1 MITAQPIRAR
11 RLLTESGWL
20 GHTAVY
26 VAQGRITAIEPIA
39 SAEDSIEW
47 DAEILIPALID
58 THVHGGSGV
67 DVMDASHK
75 ALDTLSQY
83 LASQGVG
90 AFLATTI
97 TAPMTDIEAALRQV
111 VRSQAQGVGG
121 AELLGSYLEGPYFT
135 PENKGAHQESLFR
148 DPTPDELNHLITL
161 SKGSLRVVALAP
173 ENPGALSAI
182 RYLKARGINVMLG
195 HTNADY
201 DTTRAALDAGADG
214 LVHCFNGMKGVHH
227 REPGTAGAGLSH
239 DTAAI
244 ELIADGH
251 HVHPAVMNICCRCA
265 PDRLVLISDAMR
277 AAGMPD
283 GKYQLGEMQVTMEN
297 GVVRTAAGGLA
308 GSTLSLIG
316 AIKTMV
322 NEVGQPLEKAIEMAS
337 LIPARLLG
345 IDKRLGSIATG
356 KSASFVALSSDYQ
369 VMSTWVNG
377 RQVWTASPQSTR
389 TQ

>member
-20 GHTAVY
+20 EHTAVY

-67 DVMDASHK
+67 DVMDASHE

-135 PENKGAHQESLFR
+135 PENKGAHPESLFR

>member
-20 GHTAVY
+20 EHTAVY

-58 THVHGGSGV
+58 THVHGGAGV
-67 DVMDASHK
+67 DVMDASHE

-83 LASQGVG
+83 LASQGIG

-135 PENKGAHQESLFR
+135 PENKGAHPESLFR
-148 DPTPDELNHLITL
+148 DPTPDELDHLITL

-356 KSASFVALSSDYQ
+356 KSASFVALSSNYQ

-377 RQVWTASPQSTR
+377 RQVWTASPQSPR

>member
-1 MITAQPIRAR
+1 MKTAQPIRAR

-20 GHTAVY
+20 AHTAVY
-26 VAQGRITAIEPIA
+26 IEQGRITAIEPINA
-39 SAEDSIEW
+39 VDDSAQW
-47 DAEILIPALID
+47 DADILIPALID
-58 THVHGGSGV
+58 THVHGGAGA
-67 DVMDASHK
+67 DVMDGSHE
-75 ALDTLSQY
+75 ALETLSQY

-90 AFLATTI
+90 AFLATTV
-97 TAPMTDIEAALRQV
+97 TAPMSDIEVALRQV
-111 VRSQAQGVGG
+111 VRSQAQGVSG

-135 PENKGAHQESLFR
+135 PENKGAHPESLFR
-148 DPTPDELNHLITL
+148 DPTPEELDHLITV

-173 ENPGALSAI
+173 ENPKALTAI
-182 RYLKARGINVMLG
+182 RYLKSRGVNVMLG

-201 DTTRAALDAGADG
+201 DTTRAALDAGANG

-227 REPGTAGAGLSH
+227 REPGTVGAGLSH

-283 GKYQLGEMQVTMEN
+283 GQYQLGEMQVTMKD
-297 GVVRTAAGGLA
+297 GVVRTAVGGLA
-308 GSTLSLIG
+308 GSTLSLSR

-322 NEVGQPLEKAIEMAS
+322 NDVGQPLEKAVEMAS

-345 IDKRLGSIATG
+345 IDDRLGSIATG
-356 KSASFVALSSDYQ
+356 KSASFVALNHDYQ
-369 VMSTWVNG
+369 VMATWVNG
-377 RQVWTASPQSTR
+377 RQVWSASAS
-389 TQ
+389 